1 MSILDTFQQPLVVD
15 QSAEDALDLVAL
27 KTIEHLRLSGITTAV
42 GVGRVLDRAMDLMM
56 RSRSKPLP
64 QTGPKRNLAGEVNA
78 LGDCPRC
85 GTGGLTF
92 REDRRNRSS
101 SGAGVTRIFLACATP
116 HCGYVES

>member
-1 MSILDTFQQPLVVD
+1 MSILDAFQQPRVAD
-15 QSAEDALDLVAL
+15 QGDADALDLVAL
-27 KTIEHLRLSGITTAV
+27 ATIEQLRLSGITTVA

-56 RSRSKPLP
+56 RSRSRPLP
-64 QTGPKRNLAGEVNA
+64 QAGPKPDLAGETNA

-101 SGAGVTRIFLACATP
+101 SGPAITRIFLACATP
-116 HCGYVES
+116 ECGYVES